1 MSPRILVVCTAN
13 VCRSPMTAA
22 LLADA
27 CLGHDTAPQI
37 ASAGLTE
44 VNLDVDPVAVGL
56 MAERGVDLSG
66 HLPHRVTP
74 ADLVDVDLVIA
85 MTREHVRILV
95 ADFGTPL
102 ARTFTL
108 KELARRIDA
117 RSGGS
122 LADVH
127 QGRTTADLL
136 GRSDDD
142 DIADPYRRPIEDY
155 AACLTE
161 IERSLDVVVA
171 GLTAGL
177 LADDEG

>member
-1 MSPRILVVCTAN
+1 
-13 VCRSPMTAA
+13 MTAA

-74 ADLVDVDLVIA
+74 ADLVDIDLVIA

-142 DIADPYRRPIEDY
+142 DIADPYRRPIGDY
-155 AACLTE
+155 AACLAE